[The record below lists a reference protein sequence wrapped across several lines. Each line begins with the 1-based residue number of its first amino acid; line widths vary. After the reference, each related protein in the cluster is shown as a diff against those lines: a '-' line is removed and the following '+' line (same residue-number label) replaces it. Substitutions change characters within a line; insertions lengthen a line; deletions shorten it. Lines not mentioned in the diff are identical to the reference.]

1 MKAFVVL
8 KPGETATAEEILNFC
23 RQNLAKYK
31 VPTQVEF
38 REALPKSS
46 SGKILRRILRQQ
58 EAGEPEGVPPFR
70 FPVPGLKKDF

>member
-1 MKAFVVL
+1 
-8 KPGETATAEEILNFC
+8 ATAEEILNFC

-31 VPTQVEF
+31 VPTRVEF

-58 EAGEPEGVPPFR
+58 EIGETTKTPGFR
-70 FPVPGLKKDF
+70 FPISSFKKEI